1 MDNIKAIFL
10 DMDGTI
16 LHEDNR
22 ASEYTKDVINALREH
37 DYKVFLATGRSYSE
51 IHQLVPEGFSVD
63 GIISSNGTTGEV
75 NDENIFKH
83 SMSLESVKRIVSLAQ
98 QQNIYY
104 EVFPFGE
111 QRLVLKEDEQWIRN
125 MISGGDTPP
134 NKVGQSE
141 WASRQEA
148 LKDKIQ
154 WVETLPDK
162 DYSKIYL
169 FDTNLDKITHFR
181 DELKQNKVSL
191 NISVSN
197 SSRYNAETMAYN
209 TDKGTGIKEMI
220 DYFNIKQEE
229 TLVMGDSDNDR
240 AMFEFG
246 HYTVAMKNARTEIKA
261 LTNDVTEFTNEED
274 GAAKYLEKHLLD

>member
-1 MDNIKAIFL
+1 
-10 DMDGTI
+10 
-16 LHEDNR
+16 
-22 ASEYTKDVINALREH
+22 
-37 DYKVFLATGRSYSE
+37 
-51 IHQLVPEGFSVD
+51 
-63 GIISSNGTTGEV
+63 
-75 NDENIFKH
+75 
-83 SMSLESVKRIVSLAQ
+83 MSLESVKRIVSLAQ

-134 NKVGQSE
+134 NNVGQSE

-169 FDTNLDKITHFR
+169 FDTNLDKITNFR

-246 HYTVAMKNARTEIKA
+246 HYTVAMKNARSEIKA